1 MASQEV
7 STPEV
12 PVPRLLD
19 VAGCYQALAGA
30 GKASKTSSGAPVL
43 QVALAAGLGPAL
55 GTLHQALELAL
66 HFRLL
71 PGGRK
76 GTVAVL
82 TWAQGTAPQGCSK
95 LCKEWHGAW
104 QGAPR
109 PTKNDNNEQH
119 RAQV

>member
-1 MASQEV
+1 MASQGV
-7 STPEV
+7 STHKV

-82 TWAQGTAPQGCSK
+82 TWARGTASPSTRLLQA
-95 LCKEWHGAW
+95 L
-104 QGAPR
+104 QGAVLAGSPQ
-109 PTKNDNNEQH
+109 THKK
-119 RAQV
+119 